1 MSTDR
6 LLEVGRI
13 AKPHGLMGEV
23 VVDLWTD
30 QPDRLDSGS
39 VLTSDA
45 GDLQVLSSRPHQ
57 GRYLVCFEGVVDR
70 LGADAL
76 RGTVLRA
83 LPVDVPGTLWVHELV
98 GAEVVATDGRVLG
111 TVEAVEPN
119 PASDLLVLA
128 GGGLIPLRFVIDH
141 QVGVRVTVD
150 VPEGLLDTAG
160 D

>member
-1 MSTDR
+1 MLD
-6 LLEVGRI
+6 VGRI
-13 AKPHGLMGEV
+13 AKPHGLVGEV

-30 QPDRLDSGS
+30 QTDRLDPGS
-39 VLTSDA
+39 VLNSDA
-45 GDLQVLSSRPHQ
+45 GELQVLSSRPHQ

-83 LPVDVPGTLWVHELV
+83 PPVDAPGTLWVHELV

-111 TVEAVEPN
+111 TVDAVEPN
-119 PASDLLVLA
+119 PASDLLVLT

-160 D
+160 G

>member
-1 MSTDR
+1 MLD
-6 LLEVGRI
+6 VGRI
-13 AKPHGLMGEV
+13 AKPHGLVGEV

-30 QPDRLDSGS
+30 QTDRLDPGS
-39 VLTSDA
+39 VLNSDA
-45 GDLQVLSSRPHQ
+45 GELHVLSSRPHQ
-57 GRYLVCFEGVVDR
+57 GRHLVCFEGVVDR

-83 LPVDVPGTLWVHELV
+83 PPVDAPGTLWVHELV

-111 TVEAVEPN
+111 TVDAVEPN
-119 PASDLLVLA
+119 PASDLLVLT

-160 D
+160 G

>member
-1 MSTDR
+1 M
-6 LLEVGRI
+6 LGVGRI
-13 AKPHGLMGEV
+13 AKPHGLVGEV

-30 QPDRLDSGS
+30 QTDRLDPGS
-39 VLTSDA
+39 VLNSDA
-45 GDLQVLSSRPHQ
+45 GELQVLSSRPHQ

-70 LGADAL
+70 SGADAL

-83 LPVDVPGTLWVHELV
+83 PPVDAPGTLWVHELV
-98 GAEVVATDGRVLG
+98 GAEVVAADGRVLG
-111 TVEAVEPN
+111 TVDAVEPN
-119 PASDLLVLA
+119 PASDLLVLT

-160 D
+160 G